1 MAAVGNKSTAKALP
15 VATMSPCGRSSSSS
29 CCDVCSSGRAVRR
42 GVRLCLPR
50 RVLGRPVGLA
60 SFLAVALLSF
70 CLALTS
76 SPRRL
81 CWAHGP
87 AGLWRG
93 GDVVP
98 AAQRGQSQSY
108 RRNQVARAAQ
118 PPTAPG
124 LKSALATDGLRLA
137 PLQLAS
143 AVVGLLRPFFA
154 LQAAFQAGSYDA
166 AEVRAAIEA
175 EVKSAPVVI
184 YSYELS
190 PFSTEA
196 KQLLDAA
203 GADYKEVSLG
213 AAWFLASPEAAA
225 KRTEL
230 GAMHG

>member
-1 MAAVGNKSTAKALP
+1 
-15 VATMSPCGRSSSSS
+15 
-29 CCDVCSSGRAVRR
+29 
-42 GVRLCLPR
+42 
-50 RVLGRPVGLA
+50 
-60 SFLAVALLSF
+60 
-70 CLALTS
+70 
-76 SPRRL
+76 
-81 CWAHGP
+81 
-87 AGLWRG
+87 
-93 GDVVP
+93 VVP
-98 AAQRGQSQSY
+98 AAQRGQSY

-213 AAWFLASPEAAA
+213 AAWFLASPQAAA

-230 GAMHG
+230 GAMHGRTSLPHVFIGGRSVGGLFDGSPGLVPLQESGELLASLKKAGAMPDEGLFGFFLYSGDFQKDAK